1 MRKKNQ
7 SQISHMWVLKSK
19 AEKQTNERTLWH
31 LSENV
36 HPQKNLYR
44 FFSFY
49 FLYRT
54 FWSICPKIFSWKR
67 FQALIFFLEN
77 SLNQGYAR
85 LYTWF
90 EYFFTT
96 FHFVREFVREGL
108 ILSENLSENFS
119 SKIPLGQKSAL
130 KPAWLS
136 AFINSISKF
145 RTFSD
150 KMKIVHFL
158 KTHENKQPRALDTFS
173 ESQIKRT
180 FFGQKFYT
188 PFIHLNPQ
196 STSWIFHKEFCPRNL
211 FSDKIGRFSDIFG
224 QNFVR
229 KSLF

>member
-1 MRKKNQ
+1 MSVPKKT
-7 SQISHMWVLKSK
+7 SIG
-19 AEKQTNERTLWH
+19 
-31 LSENV
+31 
-36 HPQKNLYR
+36 
-44 FFSFY
+44 FFSFN

-54 FWSICPKIFSWKR
+54 FWGICPKNFFWKR

-77 SLNQGYAR
+77 SLNQGYAG

-90 EYFFTT
+90 EYFSKSCY
-96 FHFVREFVREGL
+96 FVREFVREGL

-119 SKIPLGQKSAL
+119 SKTSLGQKSAL

-136 AFINSISKF
+136 AFINSLSRF

-150 KMKIVHFL
+150 KMKIEHFL
-158 KTHENKQPRALDTFS
+158 KTHENKQPRMIDTLS

-188 PFIHLNPQ
+188 PFIHLNLQ
-196 STSWIFHKEFCPRNL
+196 SNSWNFHKEFCPRIW
-211 FSDKIGRFSDIFG
+211 FSDKIGRFSDKFG

-229 KSLF
+229 KRLF